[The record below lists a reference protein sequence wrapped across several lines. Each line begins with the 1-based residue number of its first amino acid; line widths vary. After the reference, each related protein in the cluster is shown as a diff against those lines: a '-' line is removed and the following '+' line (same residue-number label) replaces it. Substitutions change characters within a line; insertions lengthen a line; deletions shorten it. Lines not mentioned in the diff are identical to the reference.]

1 MRKEKKS
8 GAKRASKNG
17 KIILWSIFA
26 IMVVVTIIAFIFS
39 KDIYGYWM
47 MENVGGE
54 MVNVYHG
61 GFFST
66 LYTGDNVAVKYM
78 AANLIPNIV
87 HSIQIITIAIALSIG
102 IHYLAKITFRTP
114 KGITISRLIVNFLKW
129 AIAIATFFF
138 ILDAWGAPASAM
150 IASAGVITLII
161 GLGSQALVADILAGV
176 FIVFEGD
183 FQVGDIIVVDGWRGE
198 VQSIGIRTTKLIDAG
213 YNVKIVNNSQIK
225 TIINQTKEL
234 SLAKCYVSTRYED
247 RIENIEA
254 IIADNIDKIKEKIP
268 AIVEGPYYKGVAE
281 LGESSVDLLFVAK
294 CKEADIYQV
303 QRDLNREIKIMF
315 DNNDI
320 GIPFPQLVVHMGEDD
335 KKDTVSLKTIK
346 KAQEFTEEQKELSKD
361 IDIQK

>member
-1 MRKEKKS
+1 MAKERKDAKKAS
-8 GAKRASKNG
+8 GKTNR
-17 KIILWSIFA
+17 IVLWSVFA
-26 IMVVVTIIAFIFS
+26 VLLAGTIVAFIFS
-39 KDIYGYWM
+39 QDLYGL
-47 MENVGGE
+47 N
-54 MVNVYHG
+54 
-61 GFFST
+61 GFFATTVVS
-66 LYTGDNVAVKYM
+66 DIQAVQWMFYPM
-78 AANLIPNIV
+78 IPNIV
-87 HSIQIITIAIALSIG
+87 HTVQIIAVAIGLALLV
-102 IHYLAKITFRTP
+102 HYGARITFRTP
-114 KGITISRLIVNFLKW
+114 KTITIARLLANFFKW
-129 AIAIATFFF
+129 AIAIATFFL

-320 GIPFPQLVVHMGEDD
+320 GIPFPQIVIHKGEDD
-335 KKDTVSLKTIK
+335 KKDTVSAKTIK